1 MLLQIFLTTIALPLA
16 LGVVIAIAG
25 KGSST
30 ARIAL
35 MALLLPLAAALA
47 SVAIE
52 GIPPFPPVAA
62 RHKFPL
68 VLAAGAI
75 VFGLVALVARNR
87 LSRLPASLLAIASL
101 ALPTWWL
108 GRNIL
113 AANPVKAATVAVILV
128 LAAIALPPFSATRQG
143 GGRPSGAPAALVA
156 SFLWVSIAAAISAVL
171 GGYIGMAQ
179 MNGALAAM
187 AGGFLLMRYAHYLRG
202 SEHAFRLDGMAAFAF
217 LWTVTLALVMTALFA
232 PGASATAL
240 VLALFPVGVGYWL
253 SSMTSAFAPCPRWAR
268 PLLSG
273 AMTSI
278 PSAAAILIAA
288 FQQA

>member
-1 MLLQIFLTTIALPLA
+1 MLLQIFLSTIALPLA
-16 LGVVIAIAG
+16 MGVVIAIAG

-128 LAAIALPPFSATRQG
+128 LAAIALPFFSATRQG
-143 GGRPSGAPAALVA
+143 DRPSGAPAALVA

-202 SEHAFRLDGMAAFAF
+202 SDHAFRLDGMAAFAF

-253 SSMTSAFAPCPRWAR
+253 SSMTSAFAHCPRWAR

-288 FQQA
+288 IQQA